1 MFNWLKNTF
10 IGIKWRW
17 YLYMYYSRPK
27 DYGWKNDDD
36 KFTIEPIDEVDLDS
50 LIDDNM
56 NETFIS
62 SVDGSEISF
71 QELMEIMRNR
81 KSQ

>member
-1 MFNWLKNTF
+1 MVNEDKPS
-10 IGIKWRW
+10 ID
-17 YLYMYYSRPK
+17 PK
-27 DYGWKNDDD
+27 TIAQLINQGREENDN
-36 KFTIEPIDEVDLDS
+36 KFTIKPIDEVDLDS

-71 QELMEIMRNR
+71 QELIAIMRDR
-81 KSQ
+81 KF

>member
-1 MFNWLKNTF
+1 ME
-10 IGIKWRW
+10 
-17 YLYMYYSRPK
+17 K
-27 DYGWKNDDD
+27 DEGFMVNEDMPSIDPATIAELINQGRKENDS
-36 KFTIEPIDEVDLDS
+36 KFTIKPIDEVDLDS

-71 QELMEIMRNR
+71 QELMGIMRDR
-81 KSQ
+81 KSN

>member
-1 MFNWLKNTF
+1 MVNEDKPSIDPETIAQLINQ
-10 IGIKWRW
+10 GREE
-17 YLYMYYSRPK
+17 
-27 DYGWKNDDD
+27 NDN
-36 KFTIEPIDEVDLDS
+36 KFTIKPIDEVDLDS

-71 QELMEIMRNR
+71 QELIAIMRDR
-81 KSQ
+81 KSNEH

>member
-1 MFNWLKNTF
+1 MVNEDKPSIDPETIAQLINQ
-10 IGIKWRW
+10 GREE
-17 YLYMYYSRPK
+17 
-27 DYGWKNDDD
+27 NDN
-36 KFTIEPIDEVDLDS
+36 KFTIKPIDEVDLDS

-71 QELMEIMRNR
+71 QELMAIMRDR
-81 KSQ
+81 KSNGR

>member
-1 MFNWLKNTF
+1 
-10 IGIKWRW
+10 
-17 YLYMYYSRPK
+17 MYYPRSK

>member
-27 DYGWKNDDD
+27 DYGWLPGKLTKNDEKD
-36 KFTIEPIDEVDLDS
+36 VL
-50 LIDDNM
+50 
-56 NETFIS
+56 
-62 SVDGSEISF
+62 
-71 QELMEIMRNR
+71 
-81 KSQ
+81 